1 VPVAVT
7 AAYVLFNR
15 IFDFTA
21 TMLRGVGRFTFE
33 AVLQSA
39 GAVFFLAGGSIA
51 IIAGAGV
58 TAVLSVLAFK
68 ELASA
73 VIAYSAIRGD
83 LTRATGRPTGTSW
96 RSLVKIGIKLAVAG
110 IAVALIMRIPLVV
123 LGNTGSSREVALFS
137 AAQRFGDAIYIL
149 AISSGFALLPGISYL
164 AQTDPVRARRL
175 IHRVLLA
182 LLAGSVVLAA
192 IALPLAE
199 PIMRLIFGG
208 DYADGADLLRI
219 VLIGLPAYA
228 GLGVCW
234 YAVVAFDGESR
245 LVGIGLLGLA
255 ASALMAALLI
265 PSGGDTGAAWTYV
278 GSLYVMAGLSLAVL
292 ETRLASF
299 EPRGQESAATQ
310 LEPSASR

>member
-1 VPVAVT
+1 
-7 AAYVLFNR
+7 
-15 IFDFTA
+15 
-21 TMLRGVGRFTFE
+21 
-33 AVLQSA
+33 
-39 GAVFFLAGGSIA
+39 
-51 IIAGAGV
+51 
-58 TAVLSVLAFK
+58 VLSVLAFK

-73 VIAYSAIRGD
+73 VVAYFAIRGD
-83 LTRATGRPTGTSW
+83 LTRGTGPSRTSW
-96 RSLVKIGIKLAVAG
+96 RALIRIGIKLAVAG
-110 IAVALIMRIPLVV
+110 ISVALIMRIPLAV
-123 LGNTGSSREVALFS
+123 LGNTGSPREVALFS
-137 AAQRFGDAIYIL
+137 AAQRFGDAVYIL

-164 AQTDPVRARRL
+164 AQTDPPRARRL
-175 IHRVLLA
+175 LHRVLLA

-208 DYADGADLLRI
+208 DYAGGADLLRI

-255 ASALMAALLI
+255 ASALLAALLI
-265 PSGGDTGAAWTYV
+265 PSGADKGAAWTYV

-292 ETRLASF
+292 EARLASVR
-299 EPRGQESAATQ
+299 PRKPETPATQ
-310 LEPSASR
+310 LEASASR